1 MVAEGDIVAGRL
13 SMSGTHQGPLMGMPP
28 TGRSVR
34 TNHTHFVRFRDGKTV
49 EHWGTRDYLGMMR
62 QLGLVVIPGPRLL
75 GRLLVHQAKK
85 LRSRSPAGR

>member
-1 MVAEGDIVAGRL
+1 
-13 SMSGTHQGPLMGMPP
+13 
-28 TGRSVR
+28 
-34 TNHTHFVRFRDGKTV
+34 VRFRGGKAV
-49 EHWGTRDYLGMMR
+49 EHWGARDDLGMMR